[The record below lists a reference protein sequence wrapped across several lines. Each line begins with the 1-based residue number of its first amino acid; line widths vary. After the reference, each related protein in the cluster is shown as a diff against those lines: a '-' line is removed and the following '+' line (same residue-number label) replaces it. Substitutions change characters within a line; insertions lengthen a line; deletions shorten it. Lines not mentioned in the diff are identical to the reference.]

1 MAEIKRKLSKPM
13 RKINL
18 LYKII
23 MALLAG
29 ISLTLATLTDTHE
42 IYYQIVSVFS
52 SAFPIVWSQILDGCK
67 EYENEQTPEILS
79 PARNTPPLDPEDTD
93 ENNIKN
99 NN

>member
-1 MAEIKRKLSKPM
+1 MFLRTERSEVQETDHYLTT
-13 RKINL
+13 
-18 LYKII
+18 
-23 MALLAG
+23 G

-67 EYENEQTPEILS
+67 EYENEQTPEVLS
-79 PARNTPPLDPEDTD
+79 PARNTPPLDQENKEAIARET

>member
-1 MAEIKRKLSKPM
+1 MAEIKRKLSKSM

-29 ISLTLATLTDTHE
+29 ISLILATLTDTHE

-67 EYENEQTPEILS
+67 EYESERTPEILS
-79 PARNTPPLDPEDTD
+79 PARNTPPPDENKE

>member
-1 MAEIKRKLSKPM
+1 
-13 RKINL
+13 
-18 LYKII
+18 

-42 IYYQIVSVFS
+42 IYYQVVSVFS

-67 EYENEQTPEILS
+67 EYESEKTPEVLS
-79 PARNTPPLDPEDTD
+79 PARNTPPLDQDNKH